1 MSLYSLLCTSET
13 IRGVL
18 ATVPLYYSHCW
29 TVRCHARRVVLL
41 VTRRVFKGRA
51 SKETVSADVTL
62 NITQRTL
69 LFNGFSPKTSKKIY
83 IWNRENL
90 EDCSAIE
97 VFLEAVS
104 LPHMARHEIM
114 AFICI
119 IGFSLHFH
127 SLREPISQHQCCLFL
142 LRTFEYVSPWKC
154 FTRVSFKVPSKAIL
168 GLQAIT

>member
-1 MSLYSLLCTSET
+1 MDFPQKL
-13 IRGVL
+13 
-18 ATVPLYYSHCW
+18 
-29 TVRCHARRVVLL
+29 
-41 VTRRVFKGRA
+41 
-51 SKETVSADVTL
+51 
-62 NITQRTL
+62 
-69 LFNGFSPKTSKKIY
+69 PKKKIY

-168 GLQAIT
+168 GLQAVT